1 MSEQIKKS
9 PYMDYRN
16 TVPFIDLSGYV
27 VKQPTFWDE
36 TPVKSLQ
43 EYLRSR
49 KFSLMINLRR
59 LQYRKSVEEYKNGR
73 K

>member
-27 VKQPTFWDE
+27 VKQPTFLDE